1 MRKKKYAHLGELGSY
16 IVTMHI
22 QDRGGGAFHFVCTF
36 LLLFPNSF
44 YGILMK
50 IMRYCTS
57 KFHYMENEKSDEKKG
72 KWKKNRATF

>member
-1 MRKKKYAHLGELGSY
+1 MRKKKSALGRTGLIYRDNAHSRPRE
-16 IVTMHI
+16 
-22 QDRGGGAFHFVCTF
+22 GAFHFVCTF

-44 YGILMK
+44 HGILMK

-72 KWKKNRATF
+72 KMEK